1 MSNVENNILNSV
13 NRQKSS
19 IKLSFDKKNVATD
32 SKVDSLYITKRYLY
46 FKFLNKFL
54 KRIFMVPLYIC
65 KIKVLIL

>member
-1 MSNVENNILNSV
+1 MIKIDISMLTNV
-13 NRQKSS
+13 
-19 IKLSFDKKNVATD
+19 IKQNKRIIFSFDKNRVATD

-65 KIKVLIL
+65 KIKV

>member
-1 MSNVENNILNSV
+1 MIKMDISMLTNV
-13 NRQKSS
+13 
-19 IKLSFDKKNVATD
+19 IKQNKRIIFSFDKNRVATD

-65 KIKVLIL
+65 KIKV